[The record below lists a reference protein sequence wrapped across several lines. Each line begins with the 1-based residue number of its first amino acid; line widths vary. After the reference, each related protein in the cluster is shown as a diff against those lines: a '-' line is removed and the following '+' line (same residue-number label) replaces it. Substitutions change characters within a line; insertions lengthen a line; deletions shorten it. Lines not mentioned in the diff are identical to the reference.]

1 MVCVCVCVGKIALQ
15 DQAALRGTDRGERD
29 CISSNPNWKG
39 QEDHGPLGQG
49 SSGNLVTTTSGGEMV
64 TTETF

>member
-1 MVCVCVCVGKIALQ
+1 MDDWRWDRLWESNGEGGWGRMGCGRVCVGKIALQ

-39 QEDHGPLGQG
+39 QEDHGTLG
-49 SSGNLVTTTSGGEMV
+49 
-64 TTETF
+64 

>member
-1 MVCVCVCVGKIALQ
+1 VIGGGIGCGKAMEGVGWGRMGCGRVCVGKIALQ

-39 QEDHGPLGQG
+39 QEDHGTLG
-49 SSGNLVTTTSGGEMV
+49 
-64 TTETF
+64 